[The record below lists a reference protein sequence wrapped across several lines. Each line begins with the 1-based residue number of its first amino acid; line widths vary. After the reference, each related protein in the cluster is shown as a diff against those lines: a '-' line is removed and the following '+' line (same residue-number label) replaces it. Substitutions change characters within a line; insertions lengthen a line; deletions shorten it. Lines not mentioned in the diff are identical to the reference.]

1 MTDITMTPPVAA
13 GQVWRSRVG
22 GTTIEVEAERPDGRF
37 AVAYPLTRA
46 TAILSGATI
55 VGLYEVV

>member
-1 MTDITMTPPVAA
+1 
-13 GQVWRSRVG
+13 VWRSRVG